1 MSTSNIASRRGHPSQ
16 RRYAPEVQERAVRM
30 VREALRESSRS
41 HGVVTGWRVSWVWD
55 SETLRKWVRQAE
67 IDDGQ
72 RSGVTSEEPLPRRI

>member
-41 HGVVTGWRVSWVWD
+41 HGVVTGWRVSWVWTRRPCGNG
-55 SETLRKWVRQAE
+55 SGKLRLTTASDRE
-67 IDDGQ
+67 
-72 RSGVTSEEPLPRRI
+72 